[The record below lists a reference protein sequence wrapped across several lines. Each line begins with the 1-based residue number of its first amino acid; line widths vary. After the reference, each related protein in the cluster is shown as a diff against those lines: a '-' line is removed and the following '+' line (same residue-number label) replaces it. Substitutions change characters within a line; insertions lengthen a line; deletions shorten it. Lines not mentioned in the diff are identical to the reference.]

1 MAPRNSNEARR
12 LLRNLDRAI
21 DLFWVL
27 SFLVGGV
34 VGILSLG
41 LAATVLG
48 TLAAIGI
55 TAASAVTLAYIYRRL
70 SKAASDLRQWMVE
83 HNC

>member
-1 MAPRNSNEARR
+1 MAPRNCNEARR
-12 LLRNLDRAI
+12 QLRNLERAI

-27 SFLVGGV
+27 SFLIGGV
-34 VGILSLG
+34 VGIISLG
-41 LAATVLG
+41 LTATVLG

-70 SKAASDLRQWMVE
+70 SKAASDLRQWMADN
-83 HNC
+83 NC